1 MIVLAIGLLGIAALQ
16 AISLKNNQDAYFYSQ
31 ANALAYEMGDL
42 IKANKSGWK
51 TIPTLTSNC
60 SAGCN
65 SRINSCTVS
74 DMAASD
80 YCDWQQKTKVTL
92 VNDATT
98 AVISPT
104 GSAGCSG
111 STGSFCLT
119 ITWPRINTKGNAVN
133 SLGATASYQ
142 LVVTP

>member
-42 IKANKSGWK
+42 IKANKSGWNN
-51 TIPTLTSNC
+51 IPTPNC
-60 SAGCN
+60 SPGCN
-65 SRINSCTVS
+65 SSKSCTVIE
-74 DMAASD
+74 MAAWD
-80 YCDWQQKTKVTL
+80 YCDWQNKTKVTL